1 MSLKEMVERP
11 DTRAG
16 RLFALTIQIL
26 IVLSLL
32 SVAIETLPD
41 LPVDTRQSLR
51 YFEII
56 TVAVFTIEY
65 LLRIFTADRPLHFV
79 FSFYGLIDFCA
90 IAPFY
95 ISTGLDLRALRGF
108 RLLRVF
114 RIFKLVRYN
123 RAMRRY
129 HQAFVA
135 SREELVL
142 FGIVAS
148 IVLFLAGLGIYY
160 FENPVQPEVFSSIFH
175 SLWWAVIT
183 LTTVGYG
190 DMVPVTLGGRFFTFV
205 LLVIGIGIVAVP
217 TAILSSALSNAREK
231 QDFQR
236 DAPKQSASG
245 GSSSRR
251 LP

>member
-1 MSLKEMVERP
+1 MSLKDVVERP
-11 DTRAG
+11 DTKAG
-16 RLFALTIQIL
+16 RVFALTIQCL

-32 SVAIETLPD
+32 SVAIETLPN
-41 LPVDTRQSLR
+41 LSAEARRNLR
-51 YFEII
+51 YFEIF

-65 LLRIFTADRPLHFV
+65 LLRIFTADKPLKFIT
-79 FSFYGLIDFCA
+79 SFYGIVDFCA

-95 ISTGLDLRALRGF
+95 IATGLDLRALRGF

-114 RIFKLVRYN
+114 RVFKLVRYN
-123 RAMRRY
+123 QAMQRY
-129 HQAFVA
+129 HRAFVM

-160 FENPVQPEVFSSIFH
+160 FENPAQPEVFSSVFH

-190 DMVPVTLGGRFFTFV
+190 DMVPNTLGGRLFTFV
-205 LLVIGIGIVAVP
+205 LLVIGIGVVAVP
-217 TAILSSALSNAREK
+217 TAILSSALAKARDE
-231 QDFQR
+231 QDE
-236 DAPKQSASG
+236 
-245 GSSSRR
+245 
-251 LP
+251 